1 MDVWRVVRASPSNN
15 GLPSQNDE
23 ENGRS
28 SYIIYRS
35 QSNGE
40 PRRDDVVYIVIREG
54 GVTSR
59 NYDCKARKRGKAES
73 AQQSN
78 NHIKGLGTITRAY
91 NWTLCHFER
100 HVLRKQTCRRERTGR
115 KVINWWWIDYH
126 VVGKSLCL
134 WNFRNAPP
142 ANARERSQ
150 ELHAS
155 LSHHN
160 KEALFLERRGIS
172 HELPDLE
179 LYTDDN

>member
-35 QSNGE
+35 QSHGE

-91 NWTLCHFER
+91 N
-100 HVLRKQTCRRERTGR
+100 
-115 KVINWWWIDYH
+115 
-126 VVGKSLCL
+126 
-134 WNFRNAPP
+134 
-142 ANARERSQ
+142 
-150 ELHAS
+150 
-155 LSHHN
+155 
-160 KEALFLERRGIS
+160 
-172 HELPDLE
+172 
-179 LYTDDN
+179 